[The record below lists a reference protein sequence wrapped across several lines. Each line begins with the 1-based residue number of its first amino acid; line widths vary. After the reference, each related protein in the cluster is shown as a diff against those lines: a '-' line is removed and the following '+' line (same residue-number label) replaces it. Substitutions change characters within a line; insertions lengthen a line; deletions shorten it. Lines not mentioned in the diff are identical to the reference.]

1 MSRKSLA
8 VVLVLIV
15 VIGLV
20 IVSFARNGLP
30 NSSYAGYTQI
40 QVNRVGSYDG
50 VFSEK
55 VGDYDYFFIY
65 YPDTT
70 VGGVN
75 QVAQGKLQ
83 IWRQDIA
90 GSTDF
95 SLTTNELRAYYGMTF
110 IITEV
115 KPDYVIVM
123 AKPTA

>member
-40 QVNRVGSYDG
+40 QVNRIGSYDG

-90 GSTDF
+90 QQIF
-95 SLTTNELRAYYGMTF
+95 
-110 IITEV
+110 
-115 KPDYVIVM
+115 P
-123 AKPTA
+123 